1 MQIPPLKEMVSSLI
15 AAPSVSSTMPQ
26 FDQSNLDVVHLL
38 ANWLTPLGFNVDI
51 QPIVDHPGKANI
63 IATLGEGRDGLLL
76 SGHTDTVP
84 FDAHLW
90 QSDPF
95 TVQERDNRWYGL
107 GICDMK
113 SFLAMCVTAAAN
125 YAQTKPKR
133 PLTILGTADEESSM
147 SGARSITRETINHSR
162 FALIGEPTNLQAITR
177 HKGIMM
183 LSLTITGHSGHSSNP
198 ELGNNAIDGT
208 GIAIELLSK
217 FRTDMA
223 KKYQDTQF
231 EVHYPTLNLGCIH
244 GGDNPNRICDHAEL
258 SFDLRILP
266 GMNSLAIVEQLD
278 NTLGPVLNQRG
289 LAMDLKLLH
298 APINPF
304 ECNGIELLDT
314 ITQFQRSR
322 DDTSSNTHGGAVAF
336 ATEAPFLTDLG
347 VETIVMGPGSI
358 NQAHQPN
365 EFLDLSQLDPTIAI
379 IRALIQKYCY

>member
-1 MQIPPLKEMVSSLI
+1 MQVPPLKEMVHSLI
-15 AAPSVSSTMPQ
+15 ATPSVSSTMPQ
-26 FDQSNLDVVHLL
+26 FDQSNLDVIHLL
-38 ANWLTPLGFNVDI
+38 GNWLAPLGFKVDI
-51 QPIVDHPGKANI
+51 QAIPDHPGKANI

-84 FDAHLW
+84 FDEHLW

-95 TVQERDNRWYGL
+95 KVSERDDRWYGL

-113 SFLAMCVTAAAN
+113 SFLAMCITAATPFAN
-125 YAQTKPKR
+125 TKPKR

-147 SGARSITRETINHSR
+147 SGARSISRETINHSR
-162 FALIGEPTNLQAITR
+162 FAVIGEPTNLKAITR

-198 ELGNNAIDGT
+198 ELGNNALDGS

-217 FRTDMA
+217 FRSDMA
-223 KKYQDTQF
+223 NNYQDTQF

-244 GGDNPNRICDHAEL
+244 GGDNPNRICDHVEL

-278 NTLGPVLNQRG
+278 SALAPVLNQRG
-289 LAMDLKLLH
+289 LKMELKLLH
-298 APINPF
+298 PPINPF
-304 ECNGIELLDT
+304 ECSGIELLDT
-314 ITQFQRSR
+314 IHEFHQHQTN
-322 DDTSSNTHGGAVAF
+322 TSVNPHGGAVAF

-358 NQAHQPN
+358 DQAHQPN

-379 IRALIQKYCY
+379 LRALIQKYCY